1 MLTWIASQVICWCTG
16 PVNSPVFSPV
26 IKGIETVRW
35 ALVLSM
41 GFHAALVWFWWGG
54 TTRPAALRTALPAPL
69 ENQQRMQIVMLP
81 TQTAPL
87 TPALPP
93 STPPTKQLSAQPLPA
108 APPRSVQKAK
118 PTRQATSD
126 LSTASALLTPSSLAA
141 EPPPLATGQR
151 PDPSSDPSPDISQPA
166 QTGSGTRLN
175 LDLGSA
181 LQAVERQ
188 RSRSPLAAA
197 VDAQQTQTTR
207 SVAARA
213 FSVLDAPSS
222 NIVSDAILSN
232 GTRLVK
238 FSGGGCMRLPNPA
251 ARSLGDIAKPVME
264 LC

>member
-1 MLTWIASQVICWCTG
+1 MSL
-16 PVNSPVFSPV
+16 
-26 IKGIETVRW
+26 
-35 ALVLSM
+35 

-54 TTRPAALRTALPAPL
+54 TARPAALRTALPAPL
-69 ENQQRMQIVMLP
+69 ENQQRLQIVMLP
-81 TQTAPL
+81 TQTAP
-87 TPALPP
+87 TAPPITAPP
-93 STPPTKQLSAQPLPA
+93 SKQLPAQPSPA

-118 PTRQATSD
+118 PTGQATSD

-141 EPPPLATGQR
+141 EPPPLATGQS
-151 PDPSSDPSPDISQPA
+151 PDPSPDPSPNISQPA
-166 QTGSGTRLN
+166 QAGSRTRLN

-188 RSRSPLAAA
+188 RSRSPSAAA
-197 VDAQQTQTTR
+197 VDAQQAQTAR

-213 FSVLDAPSS
+213 FSALDAPSS
-222 NIVSDAILSN
+222 SIVSEAILSN

-238 FSGGGCMRLPNPA
+238 FSGGGCMRMPNPA